1 MILNDKQKNQKLI
14 NLFESHLICNSNIT
28 IERLIKRELNP
39 EEILAGVRIEYRKFD
54 NLAQYDYIRKYF

>member
-14 NLFESHLICNSNIT
+14 NLFESHLICNSNICT
-28 IERLIKRELNP
+28 ERIVKRELNP
-39 EEILAGVRIEYRKFD
+39 EEILTGIRIEHRKVD